1 MLLHRFSNLFFFN
14 RLPLSK
20 MAFAAALISFLLFL
34 TQGGGGGVGGFG
46 MGY

>member
-1 MLLHRFSNLFFFN
+1 MLLHRFSNLSFFN
-14 RLPLSK
+14 RLLSK